1 MFSRVEILLLEVA
14 AGLYGI
20 PQQCVRRVIDPR
32 RERVH
37 ESAGR
42 RRASYDGEE
51 LRLVDIR
58 RDLEKASDPGEG
70 NGARAYLL
78 IDSIREG
85 APLRYLLSVDGARS
99 IVNVEGDRVFPIPPY
114 IFAEKTDCFRGVFE
128 YRGRLQLLFN
138 EQCL

>member
-20 PQQCVRRVIDPR
+20 PQDCVRRVIDPR
-32 RERVH
+32 RERVE
-37 ESAGR
+37 ESAGS
-42 RRASYDGEE
+42 RRASYGGEE
-51 LRLVDIR
+51 LRLVDVR
-58 RDLEKASDPGEG
+58 RDLERSAEPGDR
-70 NGARAYLL
+70 NGTRAYLL
-78 IDSIREG
+78 IDSTREG
-85 APLRYLLSVDGARS
+85 EPLRYLLSVDGARS
-99 IVNVEGDRVFPIPPY
+99 IVEVEGDRVFPIPPY